1 MTDLD
6 DKMNDSHK
14 SLFSTLRR
22 IADILGVL
30 FFVAAFGGFIVQVF
44 MRYVMNR
51 PLAWTEEFVMIA
63 FIWAV
68 FWAAAFM
75 VRIKEH
81 VSFDVLYDWLSD
93 RGRRACAIFAM
104 VVLLIAFGLLI
115 PHTWD
120 YLTFLT
126 RKNSPVMR
134 LPMEWIYG
142 CYLVFLVSFSAQGLY
157 RLFGLFGRNWRE
169 HL

>member
-1 MTDLD
+1 
-6 DKMNDSHK
+6 MNDRLK
-14 SLFSTLRR
+14 SLLALLRKV
-22 IADILGVL
+22 ADTLGVI
-30 FFVAAFGGFIVQVF
+30 FFVVAFGGFIVQVF
-44 MRYVMNR
+44 MRYIMNR

-68 FWAAAFM
+68 FWAASFM

-81 VSFDVLYDWLSD
+81 VSFDVLYDVLSD
-93 RGRRACAIFAM
+93 KGRRVCAIFAM
-104 VVLLIAFGLLI
+104 VVLLVAFGLLI

-120 YLTFLT
+120 YLNFLT

-142 CYLVFLVSFSAQGLY
+142 CYLVFLVSFSGQSLY
-157 RLFGLFGRNWRE
+157 RLVGLIGRDWRS
-169 HL
+169 HI

>member
-1 MTDLD
+1 MTD
-6 DKMNDSHK
+6 SQK
-14 SLFSTLRR
+14 SLFARLRM
-22 IADILGVL
+22 IADTLGII
-30 FFVAAFGGFIVQVF
+30 FFTAAFGGFIVQVF

-68 FWAAAFM
+68 FWAASFM

-81 VSFDVLYDWLSD
+81 VSFDVLYDFLPD
-93 RGRRACAIFAM
+93 GGRRISAIFAM
-104 VVLLIAFGLLI
+104 VVLLLAFGLLI
-115 PHTWD
+115 PHTVD
-120 YLTFLT
+120 YLMFLT

-142 CYLVFLVSFSAQGLY
+142 CYLVFLVSFAGQGIY
-157 RLFGLFGRNWRE
+157 RLYGLMGRNWR
-169 HL
+169 HHI

>member
-1 MTDLD
+1 
-6 DKMNDSHK
+6 MNENLK
-14 SLFSTLRR
+14 SLFSTLRKL
-22 IADILGVL
+22 ADLLGVL
-30 FFVAAFGGFIVQVF
+30 FFVVAFGGFIAQVF

-81 VSFDVLYDWLSD
+81 VSFDVLYDVLSD
-93 RGRRACAIFAM
+93 NGRRAFAIFAM

-142 CYLVFLVSFSAQGLY
+142 CYLVFLVSFSAQGLH
-157 RLFGLFGRNWRE
+157 RLFGLMGRNWR
-169 HL
+169 HHI

>member
-1 MTDLD
+1 
-6 DKMNDSHK
+6 MNDSLK
-14 SLFSTLRR
+14 SLFATLRR
-22 IADILGVL
+22 IADILGIL
-30 FFVAAFGGFIVQVF
+30 FFVAAFGGFVVQVF

-81 VSFDVLYDWLSD
+81 VSFDVLYDWLD
-93 RGRRACAIFAM
+93 DNGRRVCAIFAM
-104 VVLLIAFGLLI
+104 VVLLVAFGLLI

-120 YLTFLT
+120 YLNFLT

-142 CYLVFLVSFSAQGLY
+142 CYLVFLLSFSGQGLY
-157 RLFGLFGRNWRE
+157 RLFGLFGRNWRD

>member
-1 MTDLD
+1 
-6 DKMNDSHK
+6 MNERMRKVAS
-14 SLFSTLRR
+14 
-22 IADILGVL
+22 IAQRGADTVGVL
-30 FFVAAFGGFIVQVF
+30 LFVAAFAGFVVQVF

-68 FWAAAFM
+68 FWAAAFS

-81 VSFDVLYDWLSD
+81 VSFDVLYEVIPE
-93 RGRRACAIFAM
+93 RGRRAFAVFGM
-104 VVLLIAFGLLI
+104 LVLLVAFGLLI
-115 PHTWD
+115 PSTVD
-120 YLTFLT
+120 YLAFLT

-142 CYLVFLVSFSAQGLY
+142 CYLLFIVSLSIQGLH
-157 RLFGLFGRNWRE
+157 RLVGLIGPNWRD